1 MQGGFFV
8 GFNISQMIYDLEM
21 SHPCVGKMLGRLCV
35 VERELNSCF
44 PCGSTKGDCRKKS
57 KNKCGF
63 DKRI

>member
-1 MQGGFFV
+1 MGEKL
-8 GFNISQMIYDLEM
+8 SQILYDLEE
-21 SHPCVGKMLGRLCV
+21 SHSIVKKMLSRLCV